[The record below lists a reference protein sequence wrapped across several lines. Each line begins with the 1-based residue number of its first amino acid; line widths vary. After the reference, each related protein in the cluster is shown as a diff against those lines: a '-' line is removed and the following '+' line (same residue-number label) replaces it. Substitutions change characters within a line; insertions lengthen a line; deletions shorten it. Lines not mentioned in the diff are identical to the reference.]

1 MRGCMLAGSDR
12 GRTAPALSV
21 RQPQRHG
28 PFGALRRSRRFLL
41 IFPAAL
47 LMLRGGGVM
56 VRANWSRIAS
66 RNRMRRQGVEDRKD
80 KPPVA
85 SEPPKQ
91 PRNYLVPR
99 SGSRRHLLH
108 ATRPTFHS
116 RRQQSHAEGLCI
128 EAGSG
133 WSPKSTVERW
143 TAFPSSSTMRRKRR
157 FS

>member
-47 LMLRGGGVM
+47 LMLRGVELWC
-56 VRANWSRIAS
+56 VRIGRV
-66 RNRMRRQGVEDRKD
+66 QGVEDRKD

-116 RRQQSHAEGLCI
+116 RRQQSRAEGLRI